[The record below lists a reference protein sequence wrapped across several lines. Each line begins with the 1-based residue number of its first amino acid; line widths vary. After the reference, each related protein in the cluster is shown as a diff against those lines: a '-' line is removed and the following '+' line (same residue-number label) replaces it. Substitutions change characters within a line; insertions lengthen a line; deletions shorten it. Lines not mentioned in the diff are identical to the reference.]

1 MHFPAFRNLASAF
14 CSGYIFANSTESARR
29 RTRRCNVFLSFRG
42 SSKQKSLRRPGTR
55 KNSTLKD
62 SPTYCRF
69 QFQPRKKAPQP
80 KLSGFSQAAQKK
92 VMSGKPR
99 PVSHFETVLSLTPKK
114 SASRLWGSFC
124 FSRSRFITEPV
135 TY

>member
-29 RTRRCNVFLSFRG
+29 RTRRCNVFLSFRD
-42 SSKQKSLRRPGTR
+42 SCEQKSRRRPGTR

-69 QFQPRKKAPQP
+69 QFPSQKKAPQP
-80 KLSGFSQAAQKK
+80 KLSGFSQAAQEKLCRENHDPFPTL
-92 VMSGKPR
+92 KPSCRSR
-99 PVSHFETVLSLTPKK
+99 PKSPQAGFR
-114 SASRLWGSFC
+114 SASVFHEAALSQNL
-124 FSRSRFITEPV
+124 
-135 TY
+135 